1 MNIYSAEAT
10 ILRHI
15 DYGESD
21 RIVTFFTAEH
31 GRQKGFARGARNSRK
46 RFGAALEPFAAVRL
60 FWSNPKSGEL
70 LALREAD
77 LLDLRVGLRDNL
89 SAIALAAYGCE
100 LVEEL
105 FGEGHAYPQ
114 VFALLGAF
122 LDHLAAGGRADE
134 SRMLFELRILKMSGY
149 VPHLLHCSLCME
161 TLTGTEAFFAITR
174 GGSLC
179 PHCAAGGGTRIAVL
193 TLGSLARS
201 LLTPT
206 TLFAGFR
213 LSPQTIAEGC
223 ALLDETLREHLQRP
237 LRSLPFLEQVTM
249 MRNHNERPC

>member
-1 MNIYSAEAT
+1 MHIHSAEAT
-10 ILRHI
+10 ILRHL

-46 RFGAALEPFAAVRL
+46 RFGPALEPFAAVRL
-60 FWSNPKSGEL
+60 FWSEPKRGEL
-70 LALREAD
+70 LSLREAD
-77 LLDLRVGLRDNL
+77 LLDLRAGLREDL
-89 SAIALAAYGCE
+89 RAIALAAYGCE

-114 VFALLGAF
+114 VFALLRAF
-122 LDHLAAGGRADE
+122 LDHLAAGGSGAE
-134 SRMLFELRILKMSGY
+134 SRLLFELRILKMSGY
-149 VPHLLHCSLCME
+149 VPHLLHCSSCME
-161 TLTGTEAFFAITR
+161 TLTGAEALFVVSH

-179 PHCAAGGGTRIAVL
+179 QRCAPAGARRIAVP

-201 LLTPT
+201 LLTPI

-213 LSPQTIAEGC
+213 FSPRTLEEGG
-223 ALLDETLREHLQRP
+223 ALLSEALREHLQRP
-237 LRSLPFLEQVTM
+237 LRSLPFLEQVQAG
-249 MRNHNERPC
+249 

>member
-1 MNIYSAEAT
+1 MHIHSAEAT
-10 ILRHI
+10 ILRHL

-46 RFGAALEPFAAVRL
+46 RFGPALEPFAAVRL
-60 FWSNPKSGEL
+60 FWSEPKRGEL
-70 LALREAD
+70 LSLREAD
-77 LLDLRVGLRDNL
+77 LLDLRAGLREDL
-89 SAIALAAYGCE
+89 RAIALAAYGCE

-114 VFALLGAF
+114 VFALLRAF
-122 LDHLAAGGRADE
+122 LDHLAAGGSGAE
-134 SRMLFELRILKMSGY
+134 SRLLFELRILKMSGY

-161 TLTGTEAFFAITR
+161 TLTGSAAFFAASH

-179 PHCAAGGGTRIAVL
+179 QSCAPATALPIAVP

-201 LLTPT
+201 LLTPP

-213 LSPQTIAEGC
+213 LSPQTLAEGR
-223 ALLDETLREHLQRP
+223 AVLNEALREHLQRP
-237 LRSLPFLEQVTM
+237 LRTLPFLEQVQ
-249 MRNHNERPC
+249 